1 MRVLLDTHVLLWALT
16 DDGRLPERARGL
28 IADPDNTVYV
38 SAACLWEIAIKH
50 ALGKGNMPVAPE
62 PALRW
67 CLEAGYGTLALT
79 ATHAVAVH
87 ALPALHRDPFDRIMV
102 AQALCEPM
110 YLITHDEQVA
120 KYDPSIVLV

>member
-1 MRVLLDTHVLLWALT
+1 MHVLLDTHVLLWALA
-16 DDGRLPERARGL
+16 DDDRLSERARHL
-28 IADPDNTVYV
+28 IADTDNTVHV

-50 ALGKGNMPVAPE
+50 ALGKGNMPLAPE

-67 CLEAGYGTLALT
+67 CREAGYGILAIT
-79 ATHAVAVH
+79 AAHAVAVH
-87 ALPALHRDPFDRIMV
+87 SLPAHHRDPFDRIMV

-110 YLITHDEQVA
+110 RLITHDEQVA